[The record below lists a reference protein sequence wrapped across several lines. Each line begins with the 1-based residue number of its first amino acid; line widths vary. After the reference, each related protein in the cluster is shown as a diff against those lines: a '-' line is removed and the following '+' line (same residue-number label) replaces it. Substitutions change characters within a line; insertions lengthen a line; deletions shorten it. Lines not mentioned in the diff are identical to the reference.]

1 MKLKQRLYAVLL
13 VVSLIPLFL
22 CGTILLYQNKK
33 NVEAV
38 VTENL
43 IVTCGYQID
52 SIETFCEQIRG
63 DMSIIAKYNF
73 IQESLLSSMDGGQ
86 ISDMERSHI
95 EALLE
100 ERKYYYDYLE
110 SIAIIDAKF
119 HVVAASESYTVGEV
133 SDLTEVNARLLS
145 GTFRMGN
152 VYTREIDGKK
162 RSAFLACQGVYAD
175 GKLIGFV
182 VEEILA
188 EYFDKYHS
196 GNNLWEH
203 GVIQITDG
211 NGKHVTVGGSGEKN
225 TAFYELQERHDS
237 KVVQQ
242 QKVNGFQNSGAFSYA
257 LEDINY
263 ITCYSKLDYTDWMI
277 RVTLELDAYTN
288 LKVLYLVLFFAI
300 LAVGAFLMVAV
311 NYFITER
318 MTTPIEEIC
327 EVLRKVQ
334 DEDDYFLRIPVRS
347 EDEMGELQCEINHL
361 LGCVADAKRNEQKEQ
376 AQLTRKTE
384 QDPMTGVY
392 NKKAIVEMI
401 LEKAER
407 LFGTG
412 SKLAVAFVDIDDFKD
427 YNTLYGHVEGD
438 HVIKFVAN
446 TLRGSIHGDVGRY
459 GGDEFVFCMETQD
472 KEIVEQTV
480 KMLMHKLNQG
490 VINEVTGER
499 MSIPCSIGVVFEEA
513 GTTAG
518 AQLIKDA
525 DEAMYVAKEKGKNT
539 YHIEYR

>member
-1 MKLKQRLYAVLL
+1 MKLRQRLYAVLL

-22 CGTILLYQNKK
+22 CGLILLYQNKK
-33 NVEAV
+33 NIEAV

-52 SIETFCEQIRG
+52 SIETFCEQVRG
-63 DMSIIAKYNF
+63 DMSIIAKYNLV
-73 IQESLLSSMDGGQ
+73 QESLISSMDGRI
-86 ISDMERSHI
+86 ISDTERSHI
-95 EALLE
+95 ESLLE
-100 ERKYYYDYLE
+100 ERKNYYDYLE
-110 SIAIIDAKF
+110 SIAIVDVKF
-119 HVVAASESYTVGEV
+119 RVVAASESYTAGEI
-133 SDLTEVNARLLS
+133 SDLTEVNEKLLS
-145 GTFRMGN
+145 GAFRIGN

-162 RSAFLACQGVYAD
+162 RSAMLACQGVYAD
-175 GKLIGFV
+175 GKLIGFI

-188 EYFDKYHS
+188 EYFDKYHT

-203 GVIQITDG
+203 GVIQITDEY
-211 NGKHVTVGGSGEKN
+211 GKHITVGGKGEKN

-242 QKVNGFQNSGAFSYA
+242 QKVKGFANSGAFSYS
-257 LEDINY
+257 LGNNNY
-263 ITCYSKLDYTDWMI
+263 VTCYSKLDYTDWMI
-277 RVTLELDAYTN
+277 RVTLELDSYTN
-288 LKVLYLVLFFAI
+288 LRSLYLVLFFAI
-300 LAVGAFLMVAV
+300 LAVGAFLMIAV

-327 EVLRKVQ
+327 EVLRRVQ

-347 EDEMGELQCEINHL
+347 ADEMGELQCEINHL
-361 LGCVADAKRNEQKEQ
+361 LGCVADSKRNEQQEQ

-392 NKKAIVEMI
+392 NKKAIVEMV
-401 LEKAER
+401 LEKSER
-407 LFGTG
+407 LSGSG

-427 YNTLYGHVEGD
+427 YNTLYGHMEGD

-472 KEIVEQTV
+472 REIVEQTV

-490 VINEVTGER
+490 VINGVTGER

-513 GTTAG
+513 GKTEG

-525 DEAMYVAKEKGKNT
+525 DEAMYVAKEKGKNA